1 MDDDDL
7 QTHFLDQMTSSA
19 TQGPGVASDHGA
31 FGNAT
36 GFLGGM
42 GMQSGTALPGGYAR
56 ELDGVSSRLVT
67 SAEGGDIADPSM
79 SNRAM
84 PTTKQRHVTTN
95 EPPLPEVASN
105 MVRGKTGTA
114 GVLQDYT
121 RKAGSE
127 LHQRDQDPH
136 RALNSFAPAATM
148 LKEYEWNEGGGLGPH
163 QGMGIRYNT
172 STYNRYGRSVL
183 PRDVPKKE
191 PLPLSFIP
199 RQQRRGPGTAA
210 VIAASRDHAL
220 VPRVRDRARA
230 DVAEH
235 DHSAFRGAA
244 RGGGGII
251 GPRTRPDMLVHRSRR
266 GHPDP
271 RVSRV
276 EPPIVRKTRTHSL
289 FAQNDA
295 TRRMRALLD
304 DGF

>member
-7 QTHFLDQMTSSA
+7 QTHFLNQMTSSA
-19 TQGPGVASDHGA
+19 TQAPGGASDHGA
-31 FGNAT
+31 FGNTT

-56 ELDGVSSRLVT
+56 ELDGVSSRLVAA
-67 SAEGGDIADPSM
+67 AESGDIADPSM

-84 PTTKQRHVTTN
+84 PVTRQRHVTTN
-95 EPPLPEVASN
+95 EPPLPEMAAN
-105 MVRGKTGTA
+105 MVRGNTGAA
-114 GVLQDYT
+114 GVVQDHA
-121 RKAGSE
+121 RKAAAA
-127 LHQRDQDPH
+127 LQRRDVDPH
-136 RALNSFAPAATM
+136 RAMNSFAPAATM
-148 LKEYEWNEGGGLGPH
+148 LKEYEWNEGGGLGVH
-163 QGMGIRYNT
+163 QGMGVRFNT
-172 STYNRYGRSVL
+172 SSFNRYGRTVL

-191 PLPLSFIP
+191 PLPLSFTP
-199 RQQRRGPGTAA
+199 RQQRGGARTAA
-210 VIAASRDHAL
+210 VIAASRDQAL

-230 DVAEH
+230 DIAEH
-235 DHSAFRGAA
+235 DHRAFRGAA
-244 RGGGGII
+244 PGGGGIL

-276 EPPIVRKTRTHSL
+276 EPPIVRKNRTHAL

-295 TRRMRALLD
+295 TRRQRALLD